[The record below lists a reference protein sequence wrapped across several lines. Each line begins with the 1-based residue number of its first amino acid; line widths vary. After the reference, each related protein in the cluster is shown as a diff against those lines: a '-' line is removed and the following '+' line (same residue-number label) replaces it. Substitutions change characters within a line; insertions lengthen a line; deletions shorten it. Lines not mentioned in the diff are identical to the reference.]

1 MHGSESHVDGGAHT
15 AVDLANRAKYAR
27 KMHHRQMIRRGLIAG
42 LVMAVVGLVAAIS
55 YAVFTQLST
64 QWILKR
70 SGLTVDWQL
79 DWDNWMTGGVTS
91 ARYVP
96 LWGTYL
102 RGSPRG
108 REQADFTALPR
119 LLHLESLNLAECNV
133 GEQDLSVL
141 SGLVELKEL
150 NLSHLDQYRDAGG
163 SAGWSDACLRPL
175 EGLTR
180 LQTLSLSGNRITDR
194 GLALVARLPNLE
206 YLSLDA
212 TDVGDEGLVH
222 LAGMRSLKSVSLGAT
237 SVTPEGINRLKAARP
252 GLEIDLLVDPEVER
266 AVKEARK
273 MNR

>member
-1 MHGSESHVDGGAHT
+1 MHGPETHVHGGVLT
-15 AVDLANRAKYAR
+15 AVDLANRAEFAR
-27 KMHHRQMIRRGLIAG
+27 KMHHRQMISRGLIAG
-42 LVMAVVGLVAAIS
+42 LVMAVVGLVTAIS
-55 YAVFTQLST
+55 YLDSTQLST

-70 SGLTVDWQL
+70 SGFMVDWQL
-79 DWDNWMTGGVTS
+79 DEDNWMTGGVTS

-96 LWGTYL
+96 LSGKYH
-102 RGSPRG
+102 RGSPPG
-108 REQADFTALPR
+108 REQFDFYALPR
-119 LLHLESLNLAECNV
+119 LLQLESLNLAECNV

-150 NLSHLDQYRDAGG
+150 YLSHLDQYRDAGG

-180 LQTLSLSGNRITDR
+180 LRTMSLSGNRITDR

-206 YLSLDA
+206 YLWLDA

-222 LAGMRSLKSVSLGAT
+222 LEGMRSLKSVSLGAT
-237 SVTPEGINRLKAARP
+237 RVTPEGIKKLKAARP

-266 AVKEARK
+266 RVKEARK
-273 MNR
+273 AN